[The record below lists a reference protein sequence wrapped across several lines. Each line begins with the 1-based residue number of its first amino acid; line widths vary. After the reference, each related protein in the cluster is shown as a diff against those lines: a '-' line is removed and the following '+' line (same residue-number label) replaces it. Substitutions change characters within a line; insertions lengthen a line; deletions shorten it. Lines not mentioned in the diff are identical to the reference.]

1 MERSRG
7 KVVELNEPTS
17 HIFGSRPCRNVT
29 YNSPQKQLTVAQL
42 LEAYIYRER
51 LEEERLF
58 LEAVR

>member
-1 MERSRG
+1 M
-7 KVVELNEPTS
+7 VELNEPTS